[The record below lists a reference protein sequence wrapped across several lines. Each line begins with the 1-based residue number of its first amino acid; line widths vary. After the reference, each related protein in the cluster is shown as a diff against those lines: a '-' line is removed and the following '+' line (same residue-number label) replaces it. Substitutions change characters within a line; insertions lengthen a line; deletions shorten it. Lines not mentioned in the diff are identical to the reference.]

1 MRISILHKVFLGYQR
16 KYSTCQDK
24 QIWEIMK
31 NSLDGYRDIWFMPLR
46 LQDFMLGANF
56 LHASLDVDQYF
67 RDLCIEDFRDPQ
79 TVTNNDTHPRI
90 VKPYLIPFKSL
101 FHSGFDALQKKID
114 KSHIDSSLLSYA
126 TETLVSGFLYRKDYH
141 ESCLQAVLRLQ
152 NEGHISVIMSN
163 HLFSRLTANFGR
175 NHFVTNKKLSKW
187 DLVTCPCS
195 RNCGEEIV
203 YDNIGIG
210 SEYLWYGCPD
220 IMMLPY
226 GGVCGIVVPEDS
238 SSEDNELSS
247 NLETNLKTFVE
258 YRDTSSLRGEN
269 TVERI
274 ISMAITFSMFQK
286 ISKPILNLEQTQSTS
301 MVPIIA
307 ANARHFDIYLYDSK
321 YDILLRNNGPPI
333 PLWEDE
339 TIRKIPAKLNLSSV
353 LQLWMTINYLSMQM
367 QLRKE
372 DTVIL
377 SGSCGFLSK
386 LTKDKLEDIEAT
398 LQMAK
403 WFYPPEKK
411 EFELH
416 FQTLSP

>member
-1 MRISILHKVFLGYQR
+1 MRSFLPRQVFIGYHR
-16 KYSTCQDK
+16 NYSTCHDK
-24 QIWEIMK
+24 QIWKIMK

-46 LQDFMLGANF
+46 LKDFILGTNF
-56 LHASLDVDQYF
+56 THAYLDVDQYF
-67 RDLCIEDFRDPQ
+67 RNSQ
-79 TVTNNDTHPRI
+79 TITNNDTCPRS

-114 KSHIDSSLLSYA
+114 KRHIDSSLLSYA

-141 ESCLQAVLRLQ
+141 ESRLQAVLRLQ
-152 NEGHISVIMSN
+152 NQGHISVIMVN

-175 NHFVTNKKLSKW
+175 NHFVTNKKTSKL

-195 RNCGEEIV
+195 RNCGEEII

-210 SEYLWYGCPD
+210 SECLWYGSPD

-238 SSEDNELSS
+238 EDNELMLESY
-247 NLETNLKTFVE
+247 NLDTNLKTFIE
-258 YRDTSSLRGEN
+258 NGDTSSLRGEN
-269 TVERI
+269 TVQRI
-274 ISMAITFSMFQK
+274 ISMAITFSMYQK
-286 ISKPILNLEQTQSTS
+286 VSKPALKLEQTQSAF

-321 YDILLRNNGPPI
+321 NDILLRNNGPPI
-333 PLWEDE
+333 PLWEDD
-339 TIRKIPAKLNLSSV
+339 TIRKNPAKLNLSSV
-353 LQLWMTINYLSMQM
+353 LQLWMTINYLSMQL

-372 DTVIL
+372 DIEIL

-386 LTKDKLEDIEAT
+386 LTKDKLKDIEET
-398 LQMAK
+398 LQMTK

-411 EFELH
+411 EFEVH